1 VPDRY
6 FQRVVDLVLTR
17 AYQLDENWEAAS
29 YKQQEYVNA
38 MNLLENQ
45 ENVVQMNTYPS
56 VTVRIE
62 DL

>member
-1 VPDRY
+1 
-6 FQRVVDLVLTR
+6 
-17 AYQLDENWEAAS
+17 
-29 YKQQEYVNA
+29 